1 MIQFEG
7 GWVEGGHELVGWG
20 GGGGRVGVVGE

>member
-7 GWVEGGHELVGWG
+7 GWVEGGHELVGWRG
-20 GGGGRVGVVGE
+20 GGGEEWGWLE